1 MTEINLCSNQ
11 MIQDWLERAKSA
23 PTILQNFSQETI
35 DQIIQGIVAAGAP
48 TDGSSATNV
57 PAWIEPSAN
66 VPKAIADIF
75 FSKTLNY
82 GTGYAAEQAIVGDR
96 TIQATIMAE
105 CARRGGCFLNAEEQ
119 EQLTAV
125 MFTDGQ
131 INPQVV
137 GQSAIAIARLAGI
150 SIPAST
156 RVLIATLTVVSADE
170 PLSGHKPAPVLA
182 FYSVDGRD
190 AAIERINA
198 LLELGDSGSVMAL
211 HTADQELIAAIPD
224 RVSAQRC
231 LINTPSSVG
240 AVGYTTEFAMP
251 QLGLEVRP
259 IHDDA
264 GRKIGAAGQNSQVSV
279 PFTRRSA
286 RQGSGI

>member
-1 MTEINLCSNQ
+1 MTEISLCSNQ

-23 PTILQNFSQETI
+23 PSILQNFSQETI

-48 TDGSSATNV
+48 TDGSSASNV

-75 FSKTLNY
+75 FSKTLSY
-82 GTGYAAEQAIVGDR
+82 GTGYAAEQAIVCDR
-96 TIQATIMAE
+96 AIQATVMAE
-105 CARRGGCFLNAEEQ
+105 CARRGGCFLNPEEQ

-125 MFTDGQ
+125 MFIDGQ

-150 SIPAST
+150 RIPAST
-156 RVLIATLTVVSADE
+156 RVLIATLTAVGADE
-170 PLSGHKPAPVLA
+170 PLSGNKPAPVLA

-190 AAIERINA
+190 AAIDRINA
-198 LLELGDSGSVMAL
+198 LLALGGSGSVMAL
-211 HTADQELIAAIPD
+211 HTTDQELIAAIPG

-231 LINTPSSVG
+231 LINTPTAVG
-240 AVGYTTEFAMP
+240 AVGYTTEFATP

-259 IHDDA
+259 IHDAA
-264 GRKIGAAGQNSQVSV
+264 GRKIGATGQNSQISGA
-279 PFTRRSA
+279 FGRRSA
-286 RQGSGI
+286 RQASEI